1 MKSQRQRSRW
11 REVKFMIHQVRKAID
26 VPLSLM
32 TALENWNQISENLAE
47 PPRKRKIQTHK
58 TS

>member
-1 MKSQRQRSRW
+1 
-11 REVKFMIHQVRKAID
+11 MIHQVRKAID
-26 VPLSLM
+26 VPLPLM